1 MSSGLR
7 IVFGYYASDTGQVL
21 APIEVIDAKQ
31 HRVYRGHLSLDVSK
45 PTDVDVPPGSY
56 LVRAKLPSGE
66 VASDQVVV
74 TADNIATVTLE
85 PPTRS
90 ARESLGWAYYLKQT
104 PERAGTSRSTFANT
118 PPALHQHRVRPDVLL
133 WRYRGNGDWDKLVQN
148 PLTGW
153 MQPYQIDSLAIDES
167 VVFQDPQAVMAIN
180 IESHL
185 GSRFNLGQCW
195 IQVRLGKHS
204 QFLALPPA
212 ERIRVLIMH
221 RDQEDAQDR
230 PLDVIADG
238 NNPRAEALLGYITT
252 GAFESARSVSDTV
265 IADAEALLHDK
276 TKDVSG
282 AAIAGYFLLKAGK
295 AEHRGAWT
303 HNLCDWFP
311 WLPDGA
317 VIDGWRRLRAAS
329 PERAEARNRFVDAAT
344 RGIPLFTY
352 GLRLLFDG
360 LMLCSANPDLA
371 TPEVSRALA
380 FVQPYAAAADWA
392 ASNTTHFGTLPNDPQ
407 PAS

>member
-1 MSSGLR
+1 
-7 IVFGYYASDTGQVL
+7 
-21 APIEVIDAKQ
+21 
-31 HRVYRGHLSLDVSK
+31 LS
-45 PTDVDVPPGSY
+45 
-56 LVRAKLPSGE
+56 
-66 VASDQVVV
+66 
-74 TADNIATVTLE
+74 
-85 PPTRS
+85 
-90 ARESLGWAYYLKQT
+90 
-104 PERAGTSRSTFANT
+104 
-118 PPALHQHRVRPDVLL
+118 
-133 WRYRGNGDWDKLVQN
+133 
-148 PLTGW
+148 
-153 MQPYQIDSLAIDES
+153 IDES

-195 IQVRLGKHS
+195 IQVRLGTHS
-204 QFLALPPA
+204 QFVALPPA
-212 ERIRVLIMH
+212 ERIRVLIMY
-221 RDQEDAQDR
+221 RDQDDARDR

-238 NNPRAEALLGYITT
+238 DNPRAEALLGYITT

-282 AAIAGYFLLKAGK
+282 ASIAGYFLLKAGK
-295 AEHRGAWT
+295 AERRGAWT

-329 PERAEARNRFVDAAT
+329 PERVEARNRFVDAAT

-371 TPEVSRALA
+371 TPEVTRALA
-380 FVQPYAAAADWA
+380 FVQPYAAAADWT

-407 PAS
+407 STS